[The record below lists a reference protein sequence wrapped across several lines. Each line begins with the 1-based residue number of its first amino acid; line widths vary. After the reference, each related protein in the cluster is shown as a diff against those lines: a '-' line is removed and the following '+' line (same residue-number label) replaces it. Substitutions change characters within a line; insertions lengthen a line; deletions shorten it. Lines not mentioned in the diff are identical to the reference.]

1 MFNLLMDT
9 IFTNR
14 FLYDEQLYL
23 LLNHEL
29 HNSII
34 NHINHVTTWKISKKV
49 YDNMSPYLKRKIDY
63 YTSRTTFENGN
74 LNRNNFPITITYDIA
89 NNYFTVGQ
97 ILHFF
102 DKSKKSLQ
110 SGGDAAVITT
120 IAHANKLYNTEE
132 QPQVKEIQQVQEQQ
146 PQVQEEQPQVQEQ
159 QPQVQEQQPQVQEQQ
174 PQVQEEQPQVQEQQ
188 PQVQEQQPQ
197 VQEEQPQVKEEQSQV
212 QEEQP
217 QVKEEQPQV
226 KEEQPQVQE
235 EQPQVQEEQ
244 PQVQE
249 EQPQVQE
256 EQPQVQEEQPQV
268 QEEQPQVQE
277 KSSTELQNTN
287 EDNRKTNNK
296 KLLKLLRDSLPKDNN
311 QINKLNKNMEFS
323 KMNKNELYK
332 FWDIV
337 DLKYMEFDNSVPNSN
352 YPNRS
357 YWHYMIKDLGETIYH
372 SNDETPI
379 EYLIEINKYVS
390 PNYSINIKKLNNS
403 EEALKLL
410 NKMKTNSLSLKNNN
424 HIYNVQ
430 QNGG

>member
-174 PQVQEEQPQVQEQQ
+174 PQV
-188 PQVQEQQPQ
+188 
-197 VQEEQPQVKEEQSQV
+197 
-212 QEEQP
+212 
-217 QVKEEQPQV
+217 

-249 EQPQVQE
+249 EQPQVKE
-256 EQPQVQEEQPQV
+256 EQSQVQEEQPQV